1 MLFCEYPCLDYFFL
15 YLLVNLLSMEHNPWT
30 INAEK
35 SVYENP
41 WIQVSEFAVTNPSG
55 KDGIYGKVHFK
66 NIAVGVV
73 VLDEEMHTW
82 LVGQYRF
89 PLQQYSWEIPEGGA
103 PEGTDPLLTAH
114 RELKEETGFTAQSW
128 KHLLTMHL
136 SNSVS
141 DELAIVY
148 LATDLKAGEWEP
160 EETEQLQLKRVPVQE
175 AFAMVANG
183 MITDAISVAALLKL
197 QVGLQ
202 QPK

>member
-1 MLFCEYPCLDYFFL
+1 MLFCEYPYIDYLFPYFL
-15 YLLVNLLSMEHNPWT
+15 LNLLSMEHNPWT

-183 MITDAISVAALLKL
+183 AITDAISVAALLKL

>member
-1 MLFCEYPCLDYFFL
+1 
-15 YLLVNLLSMEHNPWT
+15 MEHNPWT
-30 INAEK
+30 IKAEK

-128 KHLLTMHL
+128 QHLLTMHL

-141 DELAIVY
+141 DELALVY

-183 MITDAISVAALLKL
+183 VITDAISVAALLKL
-197 QVGLQ
+197 QVWLQ

>member
-1 MLFCEYPCLDYFFL
+1 
-15 YLLVNLLSMEHNPWT
+15 MEHNPWT
-30 INAEK
+30 INTEK

-66 NIAVGVV
+66 NIAVGVI

-114 RELKEETGFTAQSW
+114 RELKEETGFTAQNLQ
-128 KHLLTMHL
+128 HLLTMHL

-148 LATDLKAGEWEP
+148 LATDLKAGESEP
-160 EETEQLQLKRVPVQE
+160 EETEQLQLKRVHVQE
-175 AFAMVANG
+175 AFNMVANG

-197 QVGLQ
+197 QVWLQ

>member
-1 MLFCEYPCLDYFFL
+1 MA
-15 YLLVNLLSMEHNPWT
+15 HNPWT

-35 SVYENP
+35 SVCENP

-55 KDGIYGKVHFK
+55 KVGIYGKVHFK
-66 NIAVGVV
+66 NIAVGFV

-141 DELAIVY
+141 DEFV
-148 LATDLKAGEWEP
+148 
-160 EETEQLQLKRVPVQE
+160 
-175 AFAMVANG
+175 
-183 MITDAISVAALLKL
+183 
-197 QVGLQ
+197 
-202 QPK
+202 